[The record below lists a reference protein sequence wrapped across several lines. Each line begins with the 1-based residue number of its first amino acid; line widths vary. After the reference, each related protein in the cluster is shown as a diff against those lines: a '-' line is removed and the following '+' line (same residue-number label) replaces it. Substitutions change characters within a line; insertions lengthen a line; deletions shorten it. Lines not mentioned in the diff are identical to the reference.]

1 MLSIGIKNSILVILI
16 VLIAHFILKNM
27 ILERSGNGSQKPNTA
42 QEKKEPF
49 MANAPVRCQ
58 DVEVTQKCDV
68 KPRDD
73 DTMMKKMQ
81 EEELMRFVAMGDD
94 SDSKS
99 LDNFF
104 RDNIVTSG
112 LEESKCDK
120 DVCKFKADNQQLP
133 LSTTCNAEVQKLQ
146 DMDTKRIK
154 GDCNLKQDKKNV
166 MILTEYENEND
177 MNGGKLFGVLDAF
190 DTFDMNYSSY
200 SCLDA

>member
-16 VLIAHFILKNM
+16 VLIIHFILKNI
-27 ILERSGNGSQKPNTA
+27 ILERSPKIP
-42 QEKKEPF
+42 KEPF
-49 MANAPVRCQ
+49 LVSAPLKSH
-58 DVEVTQKCDV
+58 DIEVSEKCDV
-68 KPRDD
+68 KPRED
-73 DTMMKKMQ
+73 DTMIKKLQ

-112 LEESKCDK
+112 VQEPSCDK
-120 DVCKFKADNQQLP
+120 DVCRFKADNQQLP
-133 LSTTCNAEVQKLQ
+133 LSTTCNSDVQKLQ
-146 DMDTKRIK
+146 DSDAKRIK
-154 GDCNLKQDKKNV
+154 GECNLTQDKKNV

-190 DTFDMNYSSY
+190 DSYDMNYQAY
-200 SCLDA
+200 M